1 VLQLITPENLPGVLT
16 AVFTFLGGG
25 GILTW
30 WRIRREPPKPGSP
43 DAAVA
48 ALAENTRA
56 LLAMADAMKAQ
67 NTHFAD
73 NNDMFRAIGQKV
85 DGMARDFTDMKHD
98 ASESKAHLA
107 AMRDA
112 LNRRR

>member
-1 VLQLITPENLPGVLT
+1 MQLITPENLPGVLT

-48 ALAENTRA
+48 ALAENTKA
-56 LLAMADAMKAQ
+56 LLSQSDQFKANNTLFSSVLALLTTMAKDFADARRDIAEIR
-67 NTHFAD
+67 H
-73 NNDMFRAIGQKV
+73 DMAE
-85 DGMARDFTDMKHD
+85 A
-98 ASESKAHLA
+98 KAHLA
-107 AMRDA
+107 AIRDA
-112 LNRRR
+112 LNRRT